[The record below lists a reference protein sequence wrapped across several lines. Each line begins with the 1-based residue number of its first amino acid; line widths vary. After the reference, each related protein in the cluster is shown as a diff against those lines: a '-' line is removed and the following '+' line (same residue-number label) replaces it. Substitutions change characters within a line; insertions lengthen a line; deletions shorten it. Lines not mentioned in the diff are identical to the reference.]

1 MYLEEKKN
9 DYIVA
14 MHEMKYILG
23 VTRCPV
29 IYERQRG
36 TLDIVRIH
44 NNPLAIIYSACKVR
58 ISIILGC
65 TLMKTADTYYIF
77 LCTLEVPVNIWILYL
92 PPATPLLM
100 ELPVGLYCVGHLSK

>member
-1 MYLEEKKN
+1 MALPET
-9 DYIVA
+9 VC
-14 MHEMKYILG
+14 ILG
-23 VTRCPV
+23 VTECPV

-65 TLMKTADTYYIF
+65 TVMKTTDAHYIF
-77 LCTLEVPVNIWILYL
+77 LCTLAVPLNMWILGPFL
-92 PPATPLLM
+92 PLDMLLGVT
-100 ELPVGLYCVGHLSK
+100 ERITLAGLLV